1 VKPKFLV
8 DLAVDGA
15 RPEKRPQSQKD
26 VCQHVSHPFRFDKSE
41 CNASLVEGQE
51 EDRKQDK
58 LRAMRLAIL
67 LVVIAFLASDRPG
80 TGQAT
85 TAATA
90 TGLSF
95 DDIARPRPGEWP
107 TYHGRLSGNRF
118 STLDQINTATVRG
131 LAPKWLFT
139 IQGAPRALQMTPI
152 VVDGAIYVTCV
163 NEVYALDARTGR
175 EIWHYSR
182 PRSKDL
188 AGDAATG
195 INRGAAVLGSRVFL
209 VTDNAHVL
217 ALDRANGHLLWDS
230 EMADS
235 RQNYGA
241 TGAPLV
247 VNDVVI
253 SGVSGGDEGVRG
265 FVDAYRASTG
275 ERVWRFWTVPAPGE
289 PGSETWIGRAIEHG
303 CAATWLTG
311 TYDPEAKLLYWPT
324 GNPCPDYNGDE
335 RRGDNLFSSAIVAL
349 DPDTGRLRWH
359 YQFTPHDL
367 HDWDANQTPMLV
379 DAAFHGKARKLL
391 IQANRNGFFYV
402 LDRLTGKVL
411 LAEPFVT
418 NVTWASGI
426 GRDGR
431 PLLLP
436 GNEPTRE
443 GQRVC
448 PAVAGATNWSPT
460 AFSPS
465 SGLFYLFAEE
475 SCAIYTKNDQ
485 WWQRGKS
492 FYGGVTRRAPGSST
506 EGKVLKA
513 VELRTAKTVWEIRVG
528 GSIVGTGVLA
538 TAGGLVFYGAEE
550 GFVAVDSSTGK
561 RLWEFNTNQNWRAG
575 AMTYAADGTQYV
587 AVAGGSNIF
596 AFSLR

>member
-1 VKPKFLV
+1 M
-8 DLAVDGA
+8 
-15 RPEKRPQSQKD
+15 R
-26 VCQHVSHPFRFDKSE
+26 VS
-41 CNASLVEGQE
+41 
-51 EDRKQDK
+51 
-58 LRAMRLAIL
+58 IL
-67 LVVIAFLASDRPG
+67 IVVIAVLAARPPSSQV
-80 TGQAT
+80 TGGAAAE
-85 TAATA
+85 TAAA
-90 TGLSF
+90 GPSF
-95 DDIARPRPGEWP
+95 EEIARPRPGEWP

-118 STLDQINTATVRG
+118 STLDQINTATVRA

-247 VNDVVI
+247 VNDLVI

-275 ERVWRFWTVPAPGE
+275 ERVWRFWTVPARGE
-289 PGSETWIGRAIEHG
+289 PGSDTWIGRAIEHG

-335 RRGDNLFSSAIVAL
+335 RRGDNLFSSAIVL
-349 DPDTGRLRWH
+349 MPRPWFL
-359 YQFTPHDL
+359 
-367 HDWDANQTPMLV
+367 
-379 DAAFHGKARKLL
+379 ARNHLS
-391 IQANRNGFFYV
+391 
-402 LDRLTGKVL
+402 
-411 LAEPFVT
+411 
-418 NVTWASGI
+418 AS
-426 GRDGR
+426 
-431 PLLLP
+431 
-436 GNEPTRE
+436 
-443 GQRVC
+443 
-448 PAVAGATNWSPT
+448 
-460 AFSPS
+460 
-465 SGLFYLFAEE
+465 
-475 SCAIYTKNDQ
+475 
-485 WWQRGKS
+485 
-492 FYGGVTRRAPGSST
+492 
-506 EGKVLKA
+506 
-513 VELRTAKTVWEIRVG
+513 
-528 GSIVGTGVLA
+528 
-538 TAGGLVFYGAEE
+538 
-550 GFVAVDSSTGK
+550 
-561 RLWEFNTNQNWRAG
+561 
-575 AMTYAADGTQYV
+575 
-587 AVAGGSNIF
+587 
-596 AFSLR
+596 